1 MTLSKLI
8 ERVSELTPIA
18 NNLAEQRKVLAEE
31 NWQLCDRPG
40 APYNKKLEDEM
51 AAKMWA
57 KEVEHVAVVHDI
69 RILNIWISK
78 HVVTRP
84 QKIEAITPKS

>member
-1 MTLSKLI
+1 MTLSQLNA
-8 ERVSELTPIA
+8 RVSELTPIA

-31 NWQLCDRPG
+31 NWQLCDKPG

-51 AAKMWA
+51 SQKMWA
-57 KEVEHVAVVHDI
+57 KEVEHKAVVHDI

-78 HVVTRP
+78 HVVARTS
-84 QKIEAITPKS
+84 KIEAMKSNR